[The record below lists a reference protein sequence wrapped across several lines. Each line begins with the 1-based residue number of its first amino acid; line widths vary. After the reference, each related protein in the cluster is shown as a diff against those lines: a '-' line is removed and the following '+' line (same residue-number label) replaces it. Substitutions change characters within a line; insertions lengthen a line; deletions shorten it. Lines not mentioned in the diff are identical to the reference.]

1 MKQNSERKSHVKTL
15 HLCCI
20 VHIIIAHHTISIQRH
35 SHNVRHRTLTKY
47 YRIRICFSDTRNSV
61 RRHAHLYQDVRK
73 RIILKKNKKKL
84 LQYVKQCATIYSL
97 VRNARLHFVLK
108 FDDLSSTMTIAMV
121 SPKPLVKWYHDS
133 LQNCKF
139 RFDSVKVCHRH
150 SNDMCGSS
158 GCEVGQVSETSTVL

>member
-1 MKQNSERKSHVKTL
+1 MYLIST
-15 HLCCI
+15 
-20 VHIIIAHHTISIQRH
+20 HHTITIQRY
-35 SHNVRHRTLTKY
+35 SHHVRHCALTKY
-47 YRIRICFSDTRNSV
+47 YRARIYPRNARNNV
-61 RRHAHLYQDVRK
+61 HRHAHLYQDVRK

-139 RFDSVKVCHRH
+139 RFDSVKVC
-150 SNDMCGSS
+150 SNAMIAYKD
-158 GCEVGQVSETSTVL
+158 V

>member
-1 MKQNSERKSHVKTL
+1 M
-15 HLCCI
+15 
-20 VHIIIAHHTISIQRH
+20 
-35 SHNVRHRTLTKY
+35 
-47 YRIRICFSDTRNSV
+47 
-61 RRHAHLYQDVRK
+61 
-73 RIILKKNKKKL
+73 
-84 LQYVKQCATIYSL
+84 QYVKQCATIYSL

-158 GCEVGQVSETSTVL
+158 ECEVGQVSEAFAVSERLVPNSILS

>member
-1 MKQNSERKSHVKTL
+1 MKQNSERKIYVKTL
-15 HLCCI
+15 HFCCI
-20 VHIIIAHHTISIQRH
+20 VHLIIAHHTISLQCYSR
-35 SHNVRHRTLTKY
+35 NVRHCAFSKY
-47 YRIRICFSDTRNSV
+47 SRARFCFSNTRNSV
-61 RRHAHLYQDVRK
+61 RRHAHLCQDVCK

-158 GCEVGQVSETSTVL
+158 GCEVGQVAETSTVL